1 MNRGR
6 RSENIFSDKKDYL
19 MFINVIKESVKLWNV
34 RVAAYCLMPNHY
46 HMLIQTPDANL
57 SRCMRHINGVY
68 TQRYNRFYDCDGQMF
83 RGRYQSILV
92 DADSY
97 LLQLVRYIH
106 RNPLKAGLAEKLNS
120 YAWSSHK
127 GYLSDSKQWNWL
139 YKDFILSQF
148 SRDKTESQ
156 KKYNQFVSLE
166 NLKEIEGTFNSKKLP
181 PFLGSDH
188 FVSWVKET
196 FYHKKRHEE
205 VPGSRLLAPDPE
217 HIKEIVSQ
225 TYQIEENIL
234 LKSRKGVF
242 NEPRNV
248 AIYLMRRLRGDSLVE
263 IGKIFQMKKYSS
275 VSSIIERLKAQMAKD
290 RNLRKRV
297 KKLESQII
305 KSQEQT

>member
-1 MNRGR
+1 MEFTH
-6 RSENIFSDKKDYL
+6 SAI
-19 MFINVIKESVKLWNV
+19 IV
-34 RVAAYCLMPNHY
+34 
-46 HMLIQTPDANL
+46 
-57 SRCMRHINGVY
+57 
-68 TQRYNRFYDCDGQMF
+68 FYDCDGQMF
-83 RGRYQSILV
+83 RGRYQSILI

-127 GYLSDSKQWNWL
+127 GYVSDAKQWSWL
-139 YKDFILSQF
+139 HKDFILSQF
-148 SRDKTESQ
+148 SRDKTESR
-156 KKYNQFVSLE
+156 KRYKQFVSLGNKE
-166 NLKEIEGTFNSKKLP
+166 EIEGAFTRKKPP
-181 PFLGSDH
+181 PFLGSDQ

-196 FYHKKRHEE
+196 FFYQKRHEE

-217 HIKEIVSQ
+217 RIKEIVSKA
-225 TYQIEENIL
+225 YQIEKNIL

-248 AIYLMRRLRGDSLVE
+248 AIYLIRRLRGDSLVE

-275 VSSIIERLKAQMAKD
+275 VSSVIERLKAQMEKD
-290 RNLRKRV
+290 RSLRKRV
-297 KKLESQII
+297 LELEFQLN

>member
-6 RSENIFSDKKDYL
+6 RAENIFSGKNDYV
-19 MFINVIKESVKLWNV
+19 MFINVIKESVELWNV

-46 HMLIQTPDANL
+46 HILLQTPDANL

-68 TQRYNRFYDCDGQMF
+68 TQRYNRLHDCDGQMF
-83 RGRYQSILV
+83 RGRYQSILI

-106 RNPLKAGLAEKLNS
+106 RNPLKAGLVEKLDS

-127 GYLSDSKQWNWL
+127 GYVSDAKQWNWL

-148 SRDKTESQ
+148 SMDKSESR
-156 KKYNQFVSLE
+156 KRYKQFVSLE
-166 NLKEIEGTFNSKKLP
+166 NKKELEEAVTRKKLP
-181 PFLGSDH
+181 PFLGSDQ

-196 FYHKKRHEE
+196 FFHQKRHEE

-217 HIKEIVSQ
+217 RVKEIVSKA
-225 TYQIEENIL
+225 YQIEKGVL

-263 IGKIFQMKKYSS
+263 ICKIFQMKKYSS
-275 VSSIIERLKAQMAKD
+275 VSSVIERLKAQMAKD
-290 RNLRKRV
+290 RSFRKRV
-297 KKLESQII
+297 LKLESQIT
-305 KSQEQT
+305 KS